1 MVEYE
6 VNDKVVFR
14 FNDVNELAV
23 VTNVRRHKN
32 TVTGYD
38 IRSEKGSGYVL
49 VQVDANLTTRQR
61 NKRVEYP
68 LIDSK
73 LTAAWIGSDSE
84 TNLFAKENVGHTRQ
98 NFPKGMTLF
107 LDGEGPGG
115 IQHFERHNDLIF
127 PTQGPRSF

>member
-14 FNDVNELAV
+14 FNDVNEVAV
-23 VTNVRRHKN
+23 ITNVRRHKKII
-32 TVTGYD
+32 TGYD

-49 VQVDANLTTRQR
+49 VQVDVNLTTRQR

-98 NFPKGMTLF
+98 NFTKDMVLV
-107 LDGEGPGG
+107 LDGEAGG
-115 IQHFERHNDLIF
+115 GVQHLERHNDLIF